1 MIDGFRKKTTFAII
15 NKPFASS
22 VPSSQRKLE
31 TLNLRFRLLLSL
43 FFLYNGVSDAVTIQ
57 TYNISS
63 CCIVYWFHGR
73 RFWLMYWVLKIMSWW
88 IIHISNNLGRNT
100 TSKKMI
106 LHCCFRLETEIGDT
120 LFLLL
125 LFYLYHQDDGNRKNE
140 WIFRT

>member
-73 RFWLMYWVLKIMSWW
+73 RFWLMY
-88 IIHISNNLGRNT
+88 
-100 TSKKMI
+100 
-106 LHCCFRLETEIGDT
+106 
-120 LFLLL
+120 
-125 LFYLYHQDDGNRKNE
+125 
-140 WIFRT
+140 